1 MSKQVIQQLRNGILP
16 TELNFN
22 LDNQTKDIDW
32 TKVQYNTF
40 YKNPSYFSSKFP
52 PEWVDTFPCF
62 DKLVGIF
69 ADKAKTPLEEMEER
83 QQLINTVPN

>member
-40 YKNPSYFSSKFP
+40 YKNPSYLFFIQIS
-52 PEWVDTFPCF
+52 T
-62 DKLVGIF
+62 
-69 ADKAKTPLEEMEER
+69 
-83 QQLINTVPN
+83 

>member
-16 TELNFN
+16 RELNFN

>member
-16 TELNFN
+16 PELNFN

-62 DKLVGIF
+62 DKMVGIF